1 MVTEHGLPTD
11 TSGGV
16 TGFEPSVERRGIHTG
31 RTRRMPRKY
40 SFYEAQGI
48 KDRDEDKSRFKET
61 VVVNSKD

>member
-16 TGFEPSVERRGIHTG
+16 TGFEPLVEPRGIHTS
-31 RTRRMPRKY
+31 RTRRLPRRY
-40 SFYEAQGI
+40 PFYEAQEI

-61 VVVNSKD
+61 VAVSSED

>member
-1 MVTEHGLPTD
+1 MVTEYGLPTD

-48 KDRDEDKSRFKET
+48 KDRDEDKSQFKET
-61 VVVNSKD
+61 VAVNSEN

>member
-48 KDRDEDKSRFKET
+48 KRSR
-61 VVVNSKD
+61 

>member
-40 SFYEAQGI
+40 SCYEAQGI
-48 KDRDEDKSRFKET
+48 KDRDEDKSQFKET
-61 VVVNSKD
+61 VAVNSEN

>member
-1 MVTEHGLPTD
+1 MVTERGLPTD

-48 KDRDEDKSRFKET
+48 KDRDEDKSQFKET
-61 VVVNSKD
+61 VAVNSEN